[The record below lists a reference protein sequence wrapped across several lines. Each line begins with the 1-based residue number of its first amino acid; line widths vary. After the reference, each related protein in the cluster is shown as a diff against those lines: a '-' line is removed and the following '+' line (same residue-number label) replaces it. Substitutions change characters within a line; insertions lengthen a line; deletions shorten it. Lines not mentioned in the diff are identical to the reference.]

1 MSRRRRGGRRRGP
14 SAGREAR
21 PTPPARGAYI
31 ARDADGDRQITLIA
45 SGSEVGIA
53 LAAQAGLAAEG
64 VAAAVVSA
72 PCLELFWQQDA
83 GWRESVIGDT
93 PRIVIEAALRQPWDR
108 LLRDGD
114 EFVGMDDFGAS
125 APAPALYEHFG
136 ITADAVM
143 EKARACLS

>member
-1 MSRRRRGGRRRGP
+1 MT
-14 SAGREAR
+14 ENQ
-21 PTPPARGAYI
+21 TARGAYI
-31 ARDADGDRQITLIA
+31 ARNADGDRQITLIA

-114 EFVGMDDFGAS
+114 EFVGYG
-125 APAPALYEHFG
+125 
-136 ITADAVM
+136 
-143 EKARACLS
+143 